1 MLGVVARV
9 TRFEGRTP
17 DAAGQQARAYGDLLP
32 TLEGF
37 EGFRGLILLGD
48 PEQGVGLAVSL
59 WTTEE
64 AAQASEA
71 ATHFLREATT
81 DDGESVASVERFEVT
96 LFHV

>member
-1 MLGVVARV
+1 MVARV

-17 DAAGQQARAYGDLLP
+17 DAAGQQPVHTATFSQRSRASRV
-32 TLEGF
+32 EGSSCSD
-37 EGFRGLILLGD
+37 D

-64 AAQASEA
+64 AAQASEDA
-71 ATHFLREATT
+71 AHFLREATT
-81 DDGESVASVERFEVT
+81 NVGESVASIERFEVT

>member
-1 MLGVVARV
+1 MVARV

-32 TLEGF
+32 TLEGI

-71 ATHFLREATT
+71 AAHFLREATT